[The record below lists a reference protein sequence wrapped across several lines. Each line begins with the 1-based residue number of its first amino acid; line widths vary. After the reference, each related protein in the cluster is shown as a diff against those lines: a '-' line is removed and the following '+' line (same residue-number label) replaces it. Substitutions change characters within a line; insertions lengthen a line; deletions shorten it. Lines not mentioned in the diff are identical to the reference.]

1 MNSPSADRAAT
12 PALETFERLADVI
25 ESRLP
30 ARGGDPER
38 SYVARLLHKGPDAFL
53 KKIGE
58 EATEVVMAAKDAEHG
73 GPRDKVLA
81 EMADL
86 WFHGMVALAHYGFS
100 AADVVAELARR
111 EGLSGLEE
119 KALRKVREREADDPS
134 SRGARS

>member
-1 MNSPSADRAAT
+1 MNSQDVLARLTAVIDSRRPAA
-12 PALETFERLADVI
+12 
-25 ESRLP
+25 
-30 ARGGDPER
+30 GGDPER

-86 WFHGMVALAHYGFS
+86 WFHGMVALAHYGLS
-100 AADVVAELARR
+100 AVDVVAELARR
-111 EGLSGLEE
+111 EGLSGIEE
-119 KALRKVREREADDPS
+119 KALRKVREREAE
-134 SRGARS
+134 

>member
-38 SYVARLLHKGPDAFL
+38 SYVARLLARGPDAFL

-58 EATEVVMAAKDAEHG
+58 EATEVVLAAKDAEHG
-73 GPRDKVLA
+73 GARDRITN

-86 WFHGMVALAHYGFS
+86 WFHAMVALAHFGIRP
-100 AADVVAELARR
+100 ADVAAELARR
-111 EGLSGLEE
+111 EGVSGLEE
-119 KALRKVREREADDPS
+119 KALRKVRQREAGDD
-134 SRGARS
+134 